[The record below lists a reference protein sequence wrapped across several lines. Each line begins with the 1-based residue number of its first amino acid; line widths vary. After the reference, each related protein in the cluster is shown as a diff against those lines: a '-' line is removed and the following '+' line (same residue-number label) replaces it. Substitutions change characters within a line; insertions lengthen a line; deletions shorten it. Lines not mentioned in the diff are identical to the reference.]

1 MSLGQGDPAQMKGSD
16 MNPIKRG
23 VAAICAILVAFTLS
37 ACGPDREEAA
47 PVASKA
53 VAIIYGAHSNGA
65 KIDMEAPDGGFQQ
78 EWMTLVQEGT
88 AKVTVIVPDS
98 QPHTSGSIDLKLA
111 DDLTASQ
118 RNAKEKANGQALWQA
133 LNEAAADDPEIDIL
147 TALSLAAG
155 AVEGADDQTIMIVDS
170 GLSTAGPLQLTTG
183 IPSDPEDTAER
194 LGAANTLPKLGGNVV
209 WYGLG
214 GLVSEPQSSLD
225 SGHRNQLED
234 LWREILTAS
243 GAKTIEFKNAPIPTL
258 PEVPAGLPAV
268 ATVPIEKRQP
278 TAGETTA
285 SLDET
290 LIGFEGGTAKYL
302 NEDQARVVLSTVVER
317 LEADAAKTTTVT
329 GCVANAGDTIGQ
341 LEVSEARADKVAE
354 TLTELGW
361 AGPIKT
367 RGLGIQCPGHAPD
380 LDDDGSLN
388 EIVAKA
394 NRRVIIAWTT

>member
-1 MSLGQGDPAQMKGSD
+1 MSLGQGDPAHMKGSD

-78 EWMTLVQEGT
+78 EWMALVREGQ
-88 AKVTVIVPDS
+88 ANVTIIVPDS

-118 RNAKEKANGQALWQA
+118 RNAAEKSNGQALWTS
-133 LNEAAADDPEIDIL
+133 LNEATADDPEVDIL

-183 IPSDPEDTAER
+183 IPSDPENTAKS
-194 LGAANTLPKLGGNVV
+194 LSAANTLPKLGGDVV

-225 SGHRNQLED
+225 SGHRNQLEN
-234 LWREILTAS
+234 LWRETLTTA
-243 GAKTIEFKNAPIPTL
+243 GAKTVEFRNSPIPTL
-258 PEVPAGLPAV
+258 SEVPAGLPKV
-268 ATVPIEKRQP
+268 ATIPLEKREP
-278 TAGETTA
+278 TPGETSA
-285 SLDET
+285 SFDET

-302 NEDQARVVLSTVVER
+302 HEDQAKAVLSTVVER
-317 LEADAAKTTTVT
+317 LEADHAKTTTVT

-341 LEVSEARADKVAE
+341 LEVSEARADKVAD

-361 AGPIKT
+361 TGPIKT

-380 LDDDGSLN
+380 LNDDGSLN

-394 NRRVIIAWTT
+394 NRRVIITWTT